1 MQSEV
6 AIFSGA
12 WAVVVAA
19 CRAACAGIALTAAL
33 ACLVATLP
41 AAARE
46 PWRVPVDD
54 LPRVVYSDAERLDIH
69 DAQVGI
75 VTGAHVGSYAELG
88 DDIVRLLNDRAG
100 RSLRILA
107 VTGQGSINSVDDLR
121 NLRGIDFAIVQSDV
135 LEAYEGTPA
144 GAELRRTL
152 RYVSRLHTEQL
163 HVLTRTSV
171 AGDDAV
177 DVCALAGRRITVNVG
192 GPRSGTALTVR
203 TIMQGMLGL
212 DLAFDPSTSGSEG
225 LKQLADGRVDA
236 LAFVV
241 GKPASLFRDIS
252 PEDFDRLGL
261 RFLAVPVARLETGC
275 AGGPQPAVRLSG
287 TSYEA
292 SAITAADYPALLAI
306 GEEIPTIGV
315 PAVLAAYAWPEGKGR
330 FAQARRFVEALFARG
345 TAASGGFGDAA
356 RGFSPKWCGID
367 FARDVRGLERFSV
380 AADLVAA
387 AAPGSLRIDCA
398 GATRSLAPVAPAPDC
413 GSEAGVL
420 KAFADWYE
428 TQPDRSTAPDLVAR
442 AYTDFRAR
450 VCRP

>member
-1 MQSEV
+1 MRAVLCRV
-6 AIFSGA
+6 AL
-12 WAVVVAA
+12 AA
-19 CRAACAGIALTAAL
+19 AFAGLAAL
-33 ACLVATLP
+33 SP

-54 LPRVVYSDAERLDIH
+54 LPRVIYSDAERLDIH

-163 HVLTRTSV
+163 HILTRASV
-171 AGDDAV
+171 VGDGAA

-203 TIMQGMLGL
+203 TILQGMLGL

-241 GKPASLFRDIS
+241 GKPASLFRDIAA
-252 PEDFDRLGL
+252 EDFDRLGL
-261 RFLAVPVARLETGC
+261 RFLAVPVERLETGC
-275 AGGPQPAVRLSG
+275 AGGPQPAVRLG
-287 TSYEA
+287 DTSYEA

-306 GEEIPTIGV
+306 GEEVPTIGV

-345 TAASGGFGDAA
+345 TAASGGFGDPA

-367 FARDVRGLERFSV
+367 FASDVRGLERFSV
-380 AADLVAA
+380 AADLVAVA
-387 AAPGSLRIDCA
+387 PPGSLRIACA
-398 GATRSLAPVAPAPDC
+398 GATRSIVPAGGAADC
-413 GSEAGVL
+413 GNEAGLL
-420 KAFADWYE
+420 KSFADWYA
-428 TQPDRSTAPDLVAR
+428 TFPGRSTAPDAVAG
-442 AYTDFRAR
+442 AYSDYRAR
-450 VCRP
+450 LCPS